1 MRDGKRLLLRQKL
14 LPISNPIIRIFHL
27 DQDKV
32 VKVITSGAFAA
43 ALKQLVPI
51 YEKENSCKVDLSFG
65 SSIGAAH
72 DSIPTRLR
80 NGERFD
86 LFILASSA
94 LEGLISQGLI
104 KKGSRVDLVSSCI
117 GAAVRIEDKAPDIS
131 SVVALKNALLSAKSV
146 AYSASASGTYISTE
160 LFQELGIAEEMKLKA
175 KRIFSERVGTVLV
188 RGEADLGF
196 QQISELLPISGIK
209 IIGEL
214 PPEVQRSFFFSAG
227 TGAATEKENTV
238 NDLVKFLASDAA
250 GNIIRETGLSPV
262 FPKLN

>member
-1 MRDGKRLLLRQKL
+1 MV
-14 LPISNPIIRIFHL
+14 
-27 DQDKV
+27 QDKV

-43 ALKQLVPI
+43 AIKQLLPI
-51 YEKENSCKVDLSFG
+51 YEKKNSCTVDLSFG

-72 DSIPTRLR
+72 DSIPTRLS

-94 LEGLISQGLI
+94 LEDLIKQGLI

-117 GAAVRIEDKAPDIS
+117 GAAVRIGDKAPDIS
-131 SVVALKNALLSAKSV
+131 SVDALRHALLSAKSV

-160 LFQELGIAEEMKLKA
+160 LFEKLGIVEEMKAKA

-214 PPEVQRSFFFSAG
+214 PSTVQRSFFFSAG
-227 TGAATEKENTV
+227 IGAGTDKEEAV
-238 NDLVKFLASDAA
+238 NQLIRFLASEAA
-250 GNIIRETGLSPV
+250 GNIIRGTGLNPV
-262 FPKLN
+262 FPNLD